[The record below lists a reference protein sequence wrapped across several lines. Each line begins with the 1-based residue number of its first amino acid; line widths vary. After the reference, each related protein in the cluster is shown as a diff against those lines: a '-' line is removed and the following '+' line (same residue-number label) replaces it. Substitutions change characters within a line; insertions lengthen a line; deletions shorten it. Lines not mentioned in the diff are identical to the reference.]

1 MTRRAVRARASL
13 GASLRIA
20 MHRVHRKR
28 RETNGDVLGTRLGR
42 AVAHPL
48 AGRRDHGLAGA
59 HVEGAA
65 LVLDAERAVQDNS
78 DLFEGRP
85 LSRLTPALWRDHPR
99 DADSGMPGVDAA
111 GKLR

>member
-1 MTRRAVRARASL
+1 MTRRAVRARTSV

-20 MHRVHRKR
+20 MYRVHRKR
-28 RETNGDVLGTRLGR
+28 RETDGDVLGTRLGR

-48 AGRRDHGLAGA
+48 ARCGDHGLAGA

-65 LVLDAERAVQDNS
+65 LVLDAERAVQDNG

-85 LSRLTPALWRDHPR
+85 LPRLTPPLWRDHPR
-99 DADSGMPGVDAA
+99 DADGGMPGVD
-111 GKLR
+111 